1 MKNIIPKV
9 SIIVPIHNAGEHLT
23 TCLDTLI
30 HQTLTDIE
38 IILVLDYPTDG
49 SDLIAKQYAEKDKRI
64 VILENDLNLH
74 IGNSR
79 NRGIAIA
86 KGEYIGFSDHDDY
99 RELSMYDELYARAI
113 INNSDIVLSFQ
124 FDSNTQSNPFFE
136 YNEIFDAKTKELVL
150 SDLIGFGNQE
160 NVGALF
166 VNVTNNIYRNDF
178 LKANAI
184 QFVDTTQITPE
195 DVIFQIECIYK
206 AKKICLLKNVFYY
219 HNSHNSN
226 ESSNYSYIGYQKRS
240 AGLAHIYSFLK
251 KENIF
256 ELYQDS
262 FYTGVTKQF
271 IFSLVGTLYPEKN
284 ICMFIKAVK
293 HLRSYPFC
301 KIAFSKYALQPTKK
315 GLINIFF
322 RNLIVN
328 ILKL

>member
-38 IILVLDYPTDG
+38 IILVLDCPTDG

-113 INNSDIVLSFQ
+113 INNSDIVLSYQ
-124 FDSNTQSNPFFE
+124 FDSYDNNNLFLEHDITFN
-136 YNEIFDAKTKELVL
+136 NKIKKVIL
-150 SDLIGFGNQE
+150 SDLIGFGSINRS
-160 NVGALF
+160 GALF
-166 VNVTNNIYRNDF
+166 VNITNNIYRNTF
-178 LKANAI
+178 IKANAI
-184 QFVDTTQITPE
+184 RFVDTLQITPE
-195 DVIFQIECIYK
+195 DVLFQIECIHK
-206 AKKICLLKNVFYY
+206 AQEISLVEKTFYY
-219 HNSHNSN
+219 HIYHNSN
-226 ESSNYSYIGYQKRS
+226 EGSSYSYISYQKRS
-240 AGLAHIYSFLK
+240 AGLAQIYSFLK
-251 KENIF
+251 KEDIF
-256 ELYQDS
+256 ELYKDS

-271 IFSLVGTLYPEKN
+271 ILSLSGTIYPEKS
-284 ICMFIKAVK
+284 ICKFIKAVK

-301 KIAFSKYALQPTKK
+301 KIAFSKYSLQPTKK
-315 GLINIFF
+315 RFINKLF
-322 RNLIVN
+322 RSFIVG
-328 ILKL
+328 ILKY